1 MVLLLD
7 DDEWAKLEDRLAHP
21 EKYETDES
29 RKFMDSVID
38 LENSVDVMARRVHI
52 PARFLEDGE
61 F

>member
-7 DDEWAKLEDRLAHP
+7 DDEWAELEDRVAHP
-21 EKYETDES
+21 VKYETEEG

-38 LENSVDVMARRVHI
+38 YENSVDVMADVVHV
-52 PARFLEDGE
+52 PARFLEEGE